1 MFDVIW
7 KNDMKQIWDTPSY
20 PPSLIILLGNP
31 GTRHGVFSS
40 DIRRT
45 EKFSSTP
52 GLIIATCIKFQI
64 SILLVNLILKVL
76 CYIQ

>member
-1 MFDVIW
+1 MSFE

-40 DIRRT
+40 DIRRA

-64 SILLVNLILKVL
+64 PVLLANLILKVL